1 MDDED
6 TLYLVYNLY
15 FLGDPT
21 RRSLVLPVPPMMDA
35 DVYQAM
41 LEAHE
46 GALLRT
52 FVQEAGVRTSFYLDV
67 WFPDGE
73 PEVMTAAECRARFPG
88 AARNRARADDGHD
101 TTT

>member
-6 TLYLVYNLY
+6 TLYLVYHLY

-21 RRSLVLPVPPMMDA
+21 RRSLVLPVPPTMDA
-35 DVYQAM
+35 DVFQAM
-41 LEAHE
+41 LEANE
-46 GALLRT
+46 GELLRT
-52 FVQEAGVRTSFYLDV
+52 FVRETGIGALFYVDL

-73 PEVMTAAECRARFPG
+73 PEVITAAECRARFPD